1 MTTKIETVDFNH
13 GGQDDRL
20 KRVEALVIAMGQDKS
35 KELRM
40 KEMEEKVG

>member
-1 MTTKIETVDFNH
+1 MNTKIDTNEAQHLTA
-13 GGQDDRL
+13 DDRL

-40 KEMEEKVG
+40 KEMEE